1 MDHFVSEK
9 LVHSWPRTCIMWSSN
24 ANYQNAAEACFI
36 VKRGGMLSYYQKES
50 SVYMHLARF
59 VRCTGTSSINL
70 ICFCISDHSVNN
82 PALMSKLTKLA
93 TSRLPRCNCVHQPC
107 FQEMSQPSK
116 GETNNQLPSLNS
128 PSRK

>member
-59 VRCTGTSSINL
+59 VRCTGTISINL

-82 PALMSKLTKLA
+82 PALMSTLTKLA
-93 TSRLPRCNCVHQPC
+93 TADYQDAIVFINLASKRGANPAKENQIISCHQ
-107 FQEMSQPSK
+107 
-116 GETNNQLPSLNS
+116 
-128 PSRK
+128 